1 MGYYRIIALDADG
14 NIIIDAEDVD
24 GLQVAKRAVKDYMDE
39 YPDADYVQILNDD
52 DTVIYDKKRKA
63 VL

>member
-14 NIIIDAEDVD
+14 NTIVDAEDVD
-24 GLQVAKRAVKDYMDE
+24 GLQVAKRAVKDYMAE

-52 DTVIYDKKRKA
+52 DTVIYDKRRKA
-63 VL
+63 